1 MRSNR
6 NAQFSQNSV
15 AMAKLMNQKFEDLM
29 RNKHTLEV
37 PKQRSPPRNP
47 GKTHSPQRKLP
58 QLKQR
63 WVSIDHMDLQDL
75 DASHQL
81 KFQQP
86 SKTDLPSNFSLHCRQ
101 KISAAPSAARCSSLV
116 NTTFVYSSNRST
128 SSFSSEKRG
137 TGRRRSPS

>member
-15 AMAKLMNQKFEDLM
+15 TMAKLMNQKFEDLM
-29 RNKHTLEV
+29 RNKHTLEA

-47 GKTHSPQRKLP
+47 GKTQSLQRKLP

-75 DASHQL
+75 DTGEPTSHQL
-81 KFQQP
+81 RFQQP

-101 KISAAPSAARCSSLV
+101 EISAAPSAARCSS
-116 NTTFVYSSNRST
+116 NRST
-128 SSFSSEKRG
+128 SSFSSETRG
-137 TGRRRSPS
+137 TSRRRSPS

>member
-101 KISAAPSAARCSSLV
+101 KISAAPSAARCSS
-116 NTTFVYSSNRST
+116 NRST

-137 TGRRRSPS
+137 TSRRRSPS